1 MSSWQHL
8 HVASGTCLA
17 LISTAVGTFPLLAAC
32 WAPELAETTLL
43 ALIGSLDVAAVTQ
56 ARLYF
61 E

>member
-1 MSSWQHL
+1 L